1 MITKSDAGL
10 PNNAPS
16 HRAGP
21 PSARTPQLTAVRYS
35 LRSIDILPRIVTDIR
50 RDAVVGVFEPMVV
63 DVIPGFIDKA
73 AAGAEHSLPAVK
85 ALIRAPVAGYA
96 VRRAPPP
103 VAFVVGAI
111 GGIEAVIDV

>member
-21 PSARTPQLTAVRYS
+21 PSPRTSQLTAVRYS

-63 DVIPGFIDKA
+63 DVVPGFIDEA
-73 AAGAEHSLPAVK
+73 AAGAEHSLPAVTG
-85 ALIRAPVAGYA
+85 LLQAPVAACAG
-96 VRRAPPP
+96 RRPRP
-103 VAFVVGAI
+103 
-111 GGIEAVIDV
+111 